1 MKEAAKTEKPHAS
14 SGVSWA
20 SNMRRAPWGKAGAL
34 ALTVLAHLVLLLGV
48 GRHGSVATVQP
59 RPAPVA
65 LMVSLVPEPA
75 APANSAE
82 PVLPLP
88 ALPSPDREAVAAPEP
103 SNEPG
108 QAGTPEQ
115 FFPLQE
121 LTSPPEVA
129 GGLAR
134 DQSLELAG
142 TTGGYIT
149 VRFWINALGEVV
161 RAQVVAVDDNEDDE
175 EILLAA
181 LRQVRFLPARI
192 GRKAV
197 SSEMQMELRVVRN
210 AGL

>member
-1 MKEAAKTEKPHAS
+1 MAKEAKTEKPRAC

-20 SNMRRAPWGKAGAL
+20 SKVRRAPWGKAGAL
-34 ALTVLAHLVLLLGV
+34 ALTVLAHLLLLLGM
-48 GRHGSVATVQP
+48 GKHGSVATVLP
-59 RPAPVA
+59 RSEPVA

-75 APANSAE
+75 APATAAE

-88 ALPSPDREAVAAPEP
+88 ALPSAEREPDAAPEP
-103 SNEPG
+103 SIAPA
-108 QAGTPEQ
+108 QAGAPEQ

-134 DQSLELAG
+134 DQSLELPG

-161 RAQVVAVDDNEDDE
+161 RVQIVGVDENEDDE

-197 SSEMQMELRVVRN
+197 ASELQMELRVVRN

>member
-1 MKEAAKTEKPHAS
+1 MAKEAKTEKPRAC

-20 SNMRRAPWGKAGAL
+20 SKVRRAPWGKAGAL
-34 ALTVLAHLVLLLGV
+34 ALTVLAHLLLLLGV
-48 GRHGSVATVQP
+48 GKHGSVATVLP
-59 RPAPVA
+59 RSEPVA

-75 APANSAE
+75 APATAAE

-88 ALPSPDREAVAAPEP
+88 ALPSAEREPDAAPEP
-103 SNEPG
+103 SIAPG
-108 QAGTPEQ
+108 QAGAPEQ

-134 DQSLELAG
+134 DQSLELPG

-161 RAQVVAVDDNEDDE
+161 RVQIVGVDENEDDE

-197 SSEMQMELRVVRN
+197 ASELQMELRVVRN